1 MFTGLENDCRCDKSR
16 SFFVDLEDAEVSNKP
31 PAVMSLTV
39 ALWVTYTTATSS
51 DLMQLIHLVFFIS
64 CLSFTFLF
72 LSLDL
77 MDRSQSQHSLL
88 NISKLSNKH
97 LKLLICEEEIHRR
110 YQIKNTVYGAKST
123 SYSERN

>member
-1 MFTGLENDCRCDKSR
+1 
-16 SFFVDLEDAEVSNKP
+16 
-31 PAVMSLTV
+31 MSLTV

-110 YQIKNTVYGAKST
+110 YQIKNTVYRAKST
-123 SYSERN
+123 SYSELD